1 MRKHIA
7 AMLGLTLLMFIALP
21 SAAQQNASIS
31 NFSGVTLTDIN
42 LWGFTWDTVP
52 GTQSIDFQ
60 VKGGGISDV
69 WVSQVS
75 FLSPFE
81 DGDKTTYL
89 IVGLNYQQEIPLYFR
104 VRVTHSAGTTDWAQ
118 LQWGTD
124 S

>member
-21 SAAQQNASIS
+21 SAAQESIS
-31 NFSGVTLTDIN
+31 NFSGETMTGIN
-42 LWGFTWDTVP
+42 LWVFSWDTVP
-52 GTQSIDFQ
+52 GTQSINFQ
-60 VKGGGISDV
+60 FKGGGISDV
-69 WVSQVS
+69 WVALSS
-75 FLSPFE
+75 FLTFE
-81 DGDKTTYL
+81 DDGKTKYQ
-89 IVGLNYQQEIPLYFR
+89 VVALNYQQDAPLYFR